1 MSQLP
6 DQLLK
11 SANIPIM
18 MPPALGINMMNQ
30 VPIPQQLQNQSNL
43 PLNPNMPIGA
53 DHKSQPN
60 QDTSNFFLNNLFLIL
75 FFL

>member
-11 SANIPIM
+11 STNIPMM
-18 MPPALGINMMNQ
+18 MPLAPGMNILNQ

-43 PLNPNMPIGA
+43 PLNQNLPMGVPGT
-53 DHKSQPN
+53 DHKSQQN
-60 QDTSNFFLNNLFLIL
+60 QDTSNYFS
-75 FFL
+75 